1 MGRYPDHIQDG
12 AGVRRWRE
20 NEEWAL
26 KGLKGDDASLRLLHE
41 GDLWRCYRNSCLVT
55 YTSTLPSPSSSAPN
69 ISSYVQS
76 PSTFE
81 LKCVRMALLV
91 HHSHFSDQND
101 WGCLEVIGNF
111 ATEFVR

>member
-1 MGRYPDHIQDG
+1 MVVLGRYPDHLQDG

-26 KGLKGDDASLRLLHE
+26 KDLKG
-41 GDLWRCYRNSCLVT
+41 GDV
-55 YTSTLPSPSSSAPN
+55 SS
-69 ISSYVQS
+69 
-76 PSTFE
+76 
-81 LKCVRMALLV
+81 
-91 HHSHFSDQND
+91 SDQND